1 MLKEII
7 VASCRLVVLRDGV
20 SNCPSTDLL
29 CYHGKFL
36 KIQLQCTCNKT
47 FLNTASLTSPM
58 TVLRRQLGFTH
69 AITDMSFVVSQ
80 QEASRPLSLV

>member
-1 MLKEII
+1 MT
-7 VASCRLVVLRDGV
+7 VASCRLDVLRDGI

-29 CYHGKFL
+29 CCLGNFL
-36 KIQLQCTCNKT
+36 KIQLQCTSNKS

-69 AITDMSFVVSQ
+69 AITDMSFVVISQ
-80 QEASRPLSLV
+80 REASRPLSLV